1 MSLLR
6 NDIFMDD
13 VLQFALKNGI
23 IDLSYI
29 QDQYDMS
36 KKKDLLNKHK
46 WAISQGKDGYWRTYL
61 LDKHCKNGRRM
72 IKKHT
77 KKEVE
82 DEVIEYYKQ
91 QTEKPKT
98 FDDAY
103 HKWRLFK
110 DEMISDNSVSKYNTD
125 YNRYFKGTI
134 FAKTD
139 ITTITEEDIQVFI
152 VKTVK
157 QKQLCKKACKTLFGY
172 ISNTCKSAMIHK
184 VIENNPTENLQASQF
199 YKYCTEIEKT
209 QEQKLVSDKDME
221 LLYQRFYEDYKKQPE
236 YIPTYAVHM
245 ATLTGMRVGEIAALK
260 WENITDD
267 YIIIN
272 MSEKYNR
279 ITKEYFID
287 STKNQKDR
295 IFPLTDELRSL
306 LFTVKK
312 VEMQNGFLSEW
323 VFSNRSGRIHASVI
337 SSCSKNKCRQI
348 GISEKG
354 IHAYRRTINSKMR
367 CNGVSSVV
375 AASLLGH
382 SPEVNQKYYTFD
394 VSTIKEKTDI
404 VSNITKNMPIAK

>member
-1 MSLLR
+1 
-6 NDIFMDD
+6 
-13 VLQFALKNGI
+13 
-23 IDLSYI
+23 
-29 QDQYDMS
+29 MS
-36 KKKDLLNKHK
+36 KKKDLLNMHK
-46 WAISQGKDGYWRTYL
+46 WSISQGSDGFWRTYL
-61 LDKHCKNGRRM
+61 PDKNCKNERRM

-77 KKEVE
+77 KTEVE
-82 DEVIEYYKQ
+82 DIVIEYYKRK
-91 QTEKPKT
+91 TEKPKT

-103 HKWRLFK
+103 YKWRTFK
-110 DEMISDNSVSKYNTD
+110 NEMISDNSISKYNTD
-125 YNRYFKGTI
+125 YNRYFKGTK
-134 FAKTD
+134 FAQTD
-139 ITTITEEDIQVFI
+139 ITDITEEDMQVFI

-157 QKQLCKKACKTLFGY
+157 QKKLCKKACKTLFGY
-172 ISNTCKSAMIHK
+172 ISNTFRSA
-184 VIENNPTENLQASQF
+184 VINKIIEDNPTENLQASQF
-199 YKYCTEIEKT
+199 YKYCIEVEKT
-209 QEQKLVSDKDME
+209 QEQKLVSDQDME
-221 LLYQRFYEDYKKQPE
+221 LLYQRFYEDYKKHPE

-245 ATLTGMRVGEIAALK
+245 ATLTGMRVGELAALK
-260 WENITDD
+260 WQNITND

-295 IFPLTDELRSL
+295 VFPLTDELREL
-306 LFTVKK
+306 LSAVKK

-394 VSTIKEKTDI
+394 ISSIKEKTDI
-404 VSNITKNMPIAK
+404 VSNITRNMPIAK